1 LEAEV
6 EMAVLVAYASKHGST
21 EEIAAFMGDHLRGS
35 GIEVIHAEASEASLD
50 GVDAA
55 VLLSGVYAGR
65 WLGPA
70 THFIRDH
77 LDALAKIPV
86 WLISSGP
93 VGDDPP
99 PIEELVQIGD
109 LPEQVGAVAHWV
121 VAGRIDMDLLGF
133 AERALIRA
141 LKVEVGDY
149 RDWDEVTVCAE
160 AIADHLR
167 A

>member
-1 LEAEV
+1 MV
-6 EMAVLVAYASKHGST
+6 VLVAVASKHGST
-21 EEIAAFMGDHLRGS
+21 EEIAAFVGDHLRGR
-35 GIEVIHAEASEASLD
+35 GMEVIRAEASEASLD

-55 VLLSGVYAGR
+55 VILSGVYAGR

-70 THFIRDH
+70 THFIQDH
-77 LDALAKIPV
+77 FDALTKMPV

-99 PIEELVQIGD
+99 PVDELVRIGD
-109 LPEQVGAVAHWV
+109 LPEQLGAVAHWV

-141 LKVEVGDY
+141 LKVEAGDY
-149 RDWDEVTVCAE
+149 RDWDEVTACAE
-160 AIADHLR
+160 SIADHLL